1 MIKAKYGQD
10 ACNVGDE
17 GGFAPGIQSTTE
29 GLDLLVEAVA
39 KAGHT
44 NKVYIS
50 MDVASSEF
58 YKDGKYDLD
67 FKNPNN
73 DGSQRLSSEQLG
85 DFYLVRQ
92 EELMYHFVFFVPER
106 FSSYQLLFFC
116 HTLRSSHQSIQLC
129 PLRTHLTKMTGM
141 GGYHTLNVCVAIF
154 RS

>member
-44 NKVYIS
+44 KKVSIS

-58 YKDGKYDLD
+58 YKNGKYDLD

-73 DGSQRLSSEQLG
+73 DGSQRLSSGQLG

-92 EELMYHFVFFVPER
+92 AELMYSFVFLPARKVIIIPIIFHP
-106 FSSYQLLFFC
+106 
-116 HTLRSSHQSIQLC
+116 LRSSHRSIQLC
-129 PLRTHLTKMTGM
+129 PLRTHLIKMTGM
-141 GGYHTLNVCVAIF
+141 GGYHTLTVCVAKF